1 MEILE
6 QQLIGKK
13 SQETCEDGIVIT
25 THHLAVIDGSTSK
38 TNRSILPGVR
48 NGRLAMLLATQSI
61 EGLPAQATC
70 EEFCQRVTELFAATY
85 ESHHYPNDFILEHPE
100 ERLTCSAAI
109 FSVSRREVW
118 MIGDCQCLID
128 GIFYDNPKPMEDAN
142 AAKRIAYIREHHLSE
157 SSIREHDEGR
167 DHIINDIIASMH
179 LQNKT
184 FSVIDGTPVFIKGVR
199 CISAENAHE
208 IVLATD
214 GYPFL
219 YPTLAKSEAVLQN
232 LLLKDPCCLE
242 IYQATKACMKG
253 QQSFDDRAYLRFNI

>member
-1 MEILE
+1 MM
-6 QQLIGKK
+6 
-13 SQETCEDGIVIT
+13 
-25 THHLAVIDGSTSK
+25 LA
-38 TNRSILPGVR
+38 
-48 NGRLAMLLATQSI
+48 AESI
-61 EGLPAQATC
+61 ENLPEKATC
-70 EEFCQRVTELFAATY
+70 EEFCQSVTASFTAVY
-85 ESHHYPNDFILEHPE
+85 ESHQYCTDFILEHPE

-109 FSVSRREVW
+109 YSTSRREVW

-128 GIFYDNPKPMEDAN
+128 GKFYDNPKPMEAAN

-157 SSIREHDEGR
+157 SSILEHDEGR
-167 DHIINDIIASMH
+167 DHIINDIIASMR

-184 FSVIDGTPVFIKGVR
+184 FSVIDGTPIYLRGVKR
-199 CISAENAHE
+199 IPAENAHE

-219 YPTLAKSEAVLQN
+219 YPTLAESEAALKN
-232 LLLKDPCCLE
+232 LLINDPCCME